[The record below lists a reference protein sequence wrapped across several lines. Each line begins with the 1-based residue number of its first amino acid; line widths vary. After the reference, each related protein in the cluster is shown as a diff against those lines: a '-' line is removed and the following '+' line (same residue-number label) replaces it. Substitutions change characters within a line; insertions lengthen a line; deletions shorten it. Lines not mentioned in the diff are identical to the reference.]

1 MMKLNIK
8 LNNKR
13 EAFSLTVAIAV
24 MIIMA
29 TVGVLVMDTSGKIVR
44 ATTTQYQKEQAA
56 ILAKSY
62 TELAVLGVMSHDRN
76 ATTDCLE
83 DISGIVGADQAAVD
97 KGEGYQV
104 DVKIFYMGS
113 NDNVKD
119 CSGDPG
125 DANSRTYDNNVTTVD
140 SSLYI
145 IVDTYVKYR
154 DPDAAAV
161 LKLANPGHPRN
172 PPWITYHRRT
182 LQKI

>member
-1 MMKLNIK
+1 MIGLNTK
-8 LNNKR
+8 LNNRR

-83 DISGIVGADQAAVD
+83 DISGIAGADQASVD

-113 NDNVKD
+113 NGNVQN

-125 DANSRTYDNNVTTVD
+125 DANSRTYDNNISTPD

-161 LKLANPGHPRN
+161 LSTAGSSHTA
-172 PPWITYHRRT
+172 PWITYHRRT